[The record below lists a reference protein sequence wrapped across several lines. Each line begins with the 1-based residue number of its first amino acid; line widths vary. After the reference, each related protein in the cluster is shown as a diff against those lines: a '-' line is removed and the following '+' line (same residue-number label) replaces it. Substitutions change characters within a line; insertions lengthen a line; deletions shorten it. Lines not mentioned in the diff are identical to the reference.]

1 MKIDEIMERVG
12 STKPGVVVA
21 YVKDALEEM
30 ALISPTHIT
39 KERIDITL
47 DQRLYEIPLDALNI
61 LDIRCKHHNNEDS
74 TYRSIPRLAYEPE
87 IEDTDG
93 I

>member
-12 STKPGVVVA
+12 STKTGVVVA

-61 LDIRCKHHNNEDS
+61 LDVRVKHHNNEDS

>member
-1 MKIDEIMERVG
+1 MKIQEIMERVG
-12 STKPGVVVA
+12 SDSTGRTIA

-30 ALISPTHIT
+30 ALISPTHVT

-47 DQRLYEIPLDALNI
+47 DQRLYEIPLDALNV
-61 LDIRCKHHNNEDS
+61 LDVRVKHHNNEDS
-74 TYRSIPRLAYEPE
+74 TYRSIPRMAYEPE

>member
-1 MKIDEIMERVG
+1 MKVQEIMDRTG
-12 STKPGVVVA
+12 LNQTGRAIA
-21 YVKDALEEM
+21 YIKDALEEI
-30 ALISPTHIT
+30 ALISPTHVK

-61 LDIRCKHHNNEDS
+61 LDVRVKHHNNEDS
-74 TYRSIPRLAYEPE
+74 TYRSIPRMAYEPE